1 MRTAIDKFLEQN
13 PSDCQVINIG
23 AGFDT
28 MPFHLA
34 ERNIPNLR
42 IFEVDFPDLL
52 LRKAT
57 VILKSP
63 ELIGTLMRA
72 EGQEMTAA
80 EGTMTMPTLR
90 SITTAY
96 GYRLNQLRL
105 LGSDLHQPEELV
117 RSLIEAGL
125 VPETPTL
132 ILTECVL
139 VCELSLPSPLSS
151 LHRIAR

>member
-42 IFEVDFPDLL
+42 IFEVGELSGDDYDEGVIDFGHTSKHLFKGSIDAVEAMFQNHCPL
-52 LRKAT
+52 KFEMET
-57 VILKSP
+57 VQVP
-63 ELIGTLMRA
+63 
-72 EGQEMTAA
+72 
-80 EGTMTMPTLR
+80 
-90 SITTAY
+90 
-96 GYRLNQLRL
+96 
-105 LGSDLHQPEELV
+105 V

-125 VPETPTL
+125 VPESPTL

-139 VCELSLPSPLSS
+139 VCELSLPSLLSS
-151 LHRIAR
+151 LHRLAR